1 MSLLLPLV
9 ITSGT
14 RVLFAYNLSFP
25 AARDVFVCSTL
36 SSVVRHGINKL
47 SLSLY
52 SPFFFS
58 KIPAERALVVV
69 TIDFNTVQNRV
80 PCFFLPFFLSHINP
94 ASREVI
100 SCSSIFEKFFS
111 IAI

>member
-14 RVLFAYNLSFP
+14 RVLFAYNFSFP

-36 SSVVRHGINKL
+36 SSVVRRGINKL

-52 SPFFFS
+52 LPFFFF
-58 KIPAERALVVV
+58 KDAERVLVVV
-69 TIDFNTVQNRV
+69 TIDFNTVRN
-80 PCFFLPFFLSHINP
+80 
-94 ASREVI
+94 
-100 SCSSIFEKFFS
+100 
-111 IAI
+111 

>member
-25 AARDVFVCSTL
+25 PARDVFVCSTL

-47 SLSLY
+47 SLSTRL
-52 SPFFFS
+52 SFFQRYR
-58 KIPAERALVVV
+58 P
-69 TIDFNTVQNRV
+69 
-80 PCFFLPFFLSHINP
+80 
-94 ASREVI
+94 RELLLL
-100 SCSSIFEKFFS
+100 
-111 IAI
+111 

>member
-47 SLSLY
+47 SLSLLAFL
-52 SPFFFS
+52 FF
-58 KIPAERALVVV
+58 KD
-69 TIDFNTVQNRV
+69 TD
-80 PCFFLPFFLSHINP
+80 
-94 ASREVI
+94 RES
-100 SCSSIFEKFFS
+100 SCCCNHRL
-111 IAI
+111 